1 MKIGD
6 RQIGPGHSPYIIAEI
21 GVNHD
26 GSVERALELVDSAAQ
41 AGADA
46 IKLQLFETDRL
57 MSAAAR
63 LAAYQKNA
71 GERDAL
77 AMLSRLE
84 LDVEQMRAIVQ
95 RAHGAG
101 VHAIVTVFSTEL
113 VEPARGLGWDA
124 FKSAS
129 PDVVHRPLLLAM
141 AHVGLPLIVS
151 TGAATLEEVTQAVG
165 WLNDHRSR
173 LALLQCVSSYPT
185 PDASA
190 ALGGIASIAQAT
202 GLPTGYS
209 DHTASPDTGALAVA
223 AGACIL
229 EKHLTYDRHAAGP
242 DHSASLEPDGFAEYV
257 RLARRARIMLGRGGK
272 QVLPIEEDVRAV
284 SRQSLTAARP
294 LPVGHVLSAGD
305 LTAKRPGGGMEPWRL
320 EEVVGRRLTRA
331 IAADEQLN
339 QGDIA

>member
-26 GSVERALELVDSAAQ
+26 GSAERAIELVGSAAQ

-57 MSAAAR
+57 MGGAAR
-63 LAAYQKNA
+63 LAAYQKDA
-71 GERDAL
+71 GESDPL
-77 AMLSRLE
+77 AMLRRLE
-84 LDVEQMRAIVQ
+84 LGVEQMREIVR

-113 VEPARGLGWDA
+113 VEPARALGWDA

-129 PDVVHRPLLLAM
+129 PDIVHRPLLTAM
-141 AHVGLPLIVS
+141 ARSGLPLIVS
-151 TGAATLEEVTQAVG
+151 TGAATLDEVMRGVG
-165 WLNDHRSR
+165 WLSDHRSR

-209 DHTASPDTGALAVA
+209 DHTASTDTGALAVA

-242 DHSASLEPDGFAEYV
+242 DHSASLEPAGFAEYV

-272 QVLPIEEDVRAV
+272 QVLPIERDVRDV
-284 SRQSLTAARP
+284 SRQSLTTTRALGA
-294 LPVGHVLSAGD
+294 GHTLGAGD
-305 LTAKRPGGGMEPWRL
+305 LTVKRPGGGIEPWRL
-320 EEVVGRRLTRA
+320 DEVVGRTLARA
-331 IAADEQLN
+331 LDADATLAEEDLS
-339 QGDIA
+339 

>member
-26 GSVERALELVDSAAQ
+26 GSVDRAIELVDSAAR

-63 LAAYQKNA
+63 LASYQKDA
-71 GERDAL
+71 GERDPL
-77 AMLSRLE
+77 AMLRRLE
-84 LDVEQMRAIVQ
+84 LSVEQMRGIVQ
-95 RAHGAG
+95 RVRGAG

-113 VEPARGLGWDA
+113 VEPARELGLDA

-129 PDVVHRPLLLAM
+129 PDIVHRPLLTAM
-141 AHVGLPLIVS
+141 ARSGLPLIVS
-151 TGAATLEEVTQAVG
+151 TGAATLDEVVRAVS
-165 WLNDHRSR
+165 WLGDHRAR

-209 DHTASPDTGALAVA
+209 DHTASVDTGALAVA

-229 EKHLTYDRHAAGP
+229 EKHLTYNRKAAGP

-272 QVLPIEEDVRAV
+272 QVLPNEQDVRAV
-284 SRQSLTAARP
+284 SRQSLTAARAMP
-294 LPVGHVLSAGD
+294 GGHALRESD
-305 LTAKRPGGGMEPWRL
+305 LTAKRPGGGIEPWRL
-320 EEVVGRRLTRA
+320 EEAVGRTLTRA
-331 IAADEQLN
+331 VGADEQLTE
-339 QGDIA
+339 GDIA